1 MSWSQQVFAYC
12 ERGQDG
18 SFWAEPVNAI
28 TNGAFLIAAF
38 AALALWRARPA
49 HERCWAQAW
58 LILLIFAVG
67 AGSFLFH
74 TYATRWSALADVVPI
89 GLFMVSYLVY
99 AVRRFL
105 RENRI
110 VTSVATIAFVAAL
123 GLAGGVRC
131 GDGPCLNG
139 SVGYLPALFALVVV
153 GLLARGRGRRQ
164 AGDALLLG
172 SAVFAVSLTF
182 RTLDMDLCDM
192 ATTPSHGALGTHFM
206 WHVLNGALLFILARA
221 AILHGDA
228 SEDHPTRG
236 SIPKR

>member
-1 MSWSQQVFAYC
+1 MSWSEQVFAYC

-28 TNGAFLIAAF
+28 TNGAFLIAAI

-49 HERCWAQAW
+49 QERDWAQAW
-58 LILLIFAVG
+58 LTFLIFAVG

-99 AVRRFL
+99 AMRRFL
-105 RENRI
+105 GENWV
-110 VTSVATIAFVAAL
+110 VTGLATIAFVAAL
-123 GLAGGVRC
+123 GFAGGVRC
-131 GDGPCLNG
+131 GDGRCLNG

-172 SAVFAVSLTF
+172 AGVFAISLTF

-192 ATTPSHGALGTHFM
+192 ATTPAHGALGTHFM

-221 AILHGDA
+221 AILHGGAIQDN
-228 SEDHPTRG
+228 PTRG